1 MRKGLQVNRCLIFN
15 DFIENYLRYTESQNE
30 KNIKISKYR
39 HRKPQQWEGAGI
51 KKFILWYKKFYN

>member
-15 DFIENYLRYTESQNE
+15 DFIENYLRYTESQSE

-51 KKFILWYKKFYN
+51 KKFIF